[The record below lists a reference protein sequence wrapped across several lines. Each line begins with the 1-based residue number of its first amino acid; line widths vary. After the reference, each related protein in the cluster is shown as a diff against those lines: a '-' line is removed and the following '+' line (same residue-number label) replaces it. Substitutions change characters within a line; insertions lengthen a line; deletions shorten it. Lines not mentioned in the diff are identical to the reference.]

1 MTRAAHILHRLA
13 GILLAPF
20 DAMDPMLGLTILSI
34 LTGIAM
40 LWVFGKTTPQAKIRK
55 AKDRM
60 TAAIYEV
67 RLYLD
72 SPVRVASATAR
83 MLGWTS
89 VHLALML
96 PAFVII
102 GPPMG
107 LMLLH
112 MDMRYGKAPL
122 PIGEPVLVKIQVDN
136 NATARK
142 IRIKPDSKHSVLVTA
157 PRLFVEDEKTLYI
170 RTVITEPGTHTL
182 VVDTG
187 KTSTKKRLAAT
198 PDPRTWSPVKTSGIT
213 LLWSQTAEPPLRP
226 GGSIK
231 MISVRH
237 PPNNRRWAGLPWWG
251 YWLLISMGA
260 AVLLG
265 RRLGVEL

>member
-1 MTRAAHILHRLA
+1 MTRVAHILHRV
-13 GILLAPF
+13 IRISLAPF
-20 DAMDPMLGLTILSI
+20 DAMDPMLGLTLLSVV
-34 LTGIAM
+34 TGIAM
-40 LWVFGKTTPQAKIRK
+40 LWVFGKTTPQAKIRI

-72 SPVRVASATAR
+72 SPARVAAATAR
-83 MLGWTS
+83 MLGWTT

-96 PAFVII
+96 PAFVVI

-112 MDMRYGKAPL
+112 MDMRYGKTGL

-136 NATARK
+136 EKTARN
-142 IRIKPDSKHSVLVTA
+142 IRIDMDSNESVLVTA

-170 RTVITEPGTHTL
+170 RTVITEPGNHTL
-182 VVDTG
+182 VLNTG
-187 KTSTKKRLAAT
+187 QSRVEKRLAAT
-198 PDPRTWSPVKTSGIT
+198 PDPRTWSPTRTAGFA
-213 LLWSQTAEPPLRP
+213 LLWSQTTEPPLRP
-226 GGSIK
+226 GGPIK

-265 RRLGVEL
+265 RRLGIEL